1 MAPMQLY
8 NTLRGSIRL
17 RGEVR
22 RGAERRGEERRG
34 EERRGEERV
43 PLASALVPCGI
54 HLCRGR
60 VLVSVEG
67 VVCRIESTL
76 L

>member
-1 MAPMQLY
+1 M
-8 NTLRGSIRL
+8 
-17 RGEVR
+17 R